1 MSHWVGEGC
10 SAELPDMPLCLGEQ
24 GLNFCYIE
32 PEKFLVVCYHSRT
45 YPVWLVDLRWGTEI
59 NKYLKVYFFCFVGPR
74 TTFWET
80 FSSANHSPSS
90 THSVFPDREQ
100 HGLSVLL
107 KSCCKPA
114 FLHFLS
120 AHFHTHFACS
130 PKQVFMVFVCATVWT
145 FWFISFNLIIILLG
159 LQYCYSQMVKRT
171 CSPRRKCRRK

>member
-10 SAELPDMPLCLGEQ
+10 SEELADMPLCLGEQ

-32 PEKFLVVCYHSRT
+32 PEKFGGCLLSRQNLSSLT
-45 YPVWLVDLRWGTEI
+45 SRSEVGYR
-59 NKYLKVYFFCFVGPR
+59 NKYLNVYFLCFVGPR

-90 THSVFPDREQ
+90 THSVFPDRGQ
-100 HGLSVLL
+100 HSLSVLL

-145 FWFISFNLIIILLG
+145 FWLISFNLIIILLG